1 MTTFKN
7 IFSQGSKNKP
17 GNKYANKLTVVLSG
31 CINSSN
37 FYSFLTTF
45 FAFSYFLTRTHLK
58 KIGKETIDAV
68 LRAN

>member
-45 FAFSYFLTRTHLK
+45 LHFLTFLREHIYK
-58 KIGKETIDAV
+58 K
-68 LRAN
+68 